1 MHFLDFE
8 TIIENE
14 LREVILDAFPLSWR
28 EDVIS
33 YNFTDRLRRR
43 FHSVTLIGTHYPLVM
58 ELEVYKLSGKPETK
72 HGDIGLLIRSKLA
85 TGELIEGAGF
95 LEAKLRARNSSR
107 FLQVRKKQ
115 CEKLLR
121 ESPHTQLLLYDYR
134 PVAVLDDPRECFDS
148 EFFPFA
154 QHGTSMVT
162 HGPVLPLNLAV
173 AINHFDDRLYQ
184 YSYPIAHQISRRYL
198 HLHDLDFSA
207 PAIAAVKGFPTT
219 IDSPSIVLVFRTATR
234 AENLPEAF
242 RPNNTRYRLFG

>member
-8 TIIENE
+8 MIIEAE

-28 EDVIS
+28 EDVVS
-33 YNFTDRLRRR
+33 YNFTERLRRR
-43 FHSVTLIGTHYPLVM
+43 LSSVTLEGTHYPLVM

-72 HGDIGLLIRSKLA
+72 HGDIGLLVRSKLA

-95 LEAKLRARNSSR
+95 LEAKLRARNSSK

-134 PVAVLDDPRECFDS
+134 PVVVLDDPRECFDS

-154 QHGTSMVT
+154 QHGTSVVT

-173 AINHFDDRLYQ
+173 AINYFDDRLYQ
-184 YSYPIAHQISRRYL
+184 YSHPIGHQISRRFL
-198 HLHDLDFSA
+198 TLHDLDFSE

-219 IDSPSIVLVFRTATR
+219 IASPSIVLVLRTATST
-234 AENLPEAF
+234 ENLPEPF
-242 RPNNTRYRLFG
+242 RPNNNLYGSLG